1 MKRVF
6 QTSML
11 GALVVAAGLALTPVS
26 ATAQSSDQVKQMSVE
41 QLLQRQQVLRGELDN
56 GGGKKQKRQLRRVQR
71 ELKRRKNQAAQP
83 AQPQPVQQQQQAQPQ
98 PQPQPQAQPVQQDQS
113 ANINRLARRY
123 LRNDDNVRRMN
134 DNQLQARVR
143 NGRNLLQQDGLRGN
157 LKRKVRQ
164 QVQAARA
171 EAARRASVVQ
181 TPQVQPAPQ
190 QVETNQQSG
199 KGDANRQAQRYLR
212 NDGNVRQMSDAELQT
227 LIRNGR
233 QIMQRGGLRGRLERL
248 VRERLQ
254 QVHSERI
261 RRGDVAK
268 TPKTQP
274 QPDQSN
280 KVNRQARRYLRND
293 KNVRRMNDDQLQTRI
308 RNGRNLLQNDGLR
321 GNLKRRVSEQVQL
334 ARAER
339 TRRADAATQPQ
350 PDQAGDVNRQAR
362 RYLRNDK
369 NVRRMNDGEL
379 RTRIRNGRNLLQRDG
394 LRNRLERQVREQV
407 RAARSEVERR
417 SQVTQQPASD
427 VNRRARNLLDDNRSS
442 ASLRDPQLRR
452 RLERARNIMAD
463 RDLNRRLFRQVRRL
477 ARNDRD
483 ELRNRVARRDQNQ
496 SERREDRLDARAL
509 LRDRRDVRD
518 LNDRQLQRR
527 IKSARDLLAS
537 DTLRAGQKERLRD
550 LLREARREKRRRLIA
565 GRADRRE
572 RLRRNRD
579 NNQIVIQIPPVRI
592 GPDRDDIA
600 AAEADDELLE
610 QQLVAPPRRRIQRKF
625 SRQEFRSGRPSS
637 RDSMPAIEVDTIR
650 FGFNE
655 SFVREEEIPQLE
667 RIGEIIER
675 IVAANPNEVFLI
687 EGHTDAVGSAAYN
700 QGLSFKRANAV
711 RDAMLQFFNIERT
724 NIETVGY
731 GEEFLK
737 IQTEEEEAE
746 NRRVTIR
753 RITPLLASR

>member
-1 MKRVF
+1 MKLVF

-26 ATAQSSDQVKQMSVE
+26 GIAQSSDQVKQMSVE
-41 QLLQRQQVLRGELDN
+41 QLLQRQQVLQGELDN
-56 GGGKKQKRQLRRVQR
+56 GGGKRQKRQLRRVQR
-71 ELKRRKNQAAQP
+71 ELKRRQNRAAQP

-98 PQPQPQAQPVQQDQS
+98 PQPQPRAQPVQQQQDQS
-113 ANINRLARRY
+113 ADVNRLARRY
-123 LRNDDNVRRMN
+123 LRNNDNVRRMN
-134 DNQLQARVR
+134 DNQLQVRVR
-143 NGRNLLQQDGLRGN
+143 NGRNLLQQDGLRNN
-157 LKRKVRQ
+157 LKRKVRE

-171 EAARRASVVQ
+171 ETARRAAVVQ

-190 QVETNQQSG
+190 Q
-199 KGDANRQAQRYLR
+199 
-212 NDGNVRQMSDAELQT
+212 
-227 LIRNGR
+227 
-233 QIMQRGGLRGRLERL
+233 
-248 VRERLQ
+248 
-254 QVHSERI
+254 QV
-261 RRGDVAK
+261 
-268 TPKTQP
+268 QP
-274 QPDQSN
+274 QQQGGD
-280 KVNRQARRYLRND
+280 VNRQARRYMRDDAKVRDLND
-293 KNVRRMNDDQLQTRI
+293 NQLQARI
-308 RNGRNLLQNDGLR
+308 RNGRELLQRDGLNN
-321 GNLKRRVSEQVQL
+321 NLTRRVRRHVQQ
-334 ARAER
+334 ARDER
-339 TRRADAATQPQ
+339 SRRAQVVKTPQVQPQ
-350 PDQAGDVNRQAR
+350 PDQAGDVNRRAR

-379 RTRIRNGRNLLQRDG
+379 RTRISNGRNLLQRDG

-417 SQVTQQPASD
+417 SQVTQQPTPPASN
-427 VNRRARNLLDDNRSS
+427 VNREARDLLADNRSAS
-442 ASLRDPQLRR
+442 SLREPQLRR
-452 RLERARNIMAD
+452 RLEQARRIMGD
-463 RDLNRRLFRQVRRL
+463 RDLNRRLFRDVRRM
-477 ARNDRD
+477 ARGDRD
-483 ELRNRVARRDQNQ
+483 ELRNRVARQDQNQ
-496 SERREDRLDARAL
+496 AEPREDRLDARQL

-537 DTLRAGQKERLRD
+537 DTVRAGQKERLRD

-572 RLRRNRD
+572 RLRRN

-610 QQLVAPPRRRIQRKF
+610 QQLVAPPRRRIERKF
-625 SRQEFRSGRPSS
+625 SRQDFRSGRPSS

-655 SFVREEEIPQLE
+655 LFVREEEIPQLE

-675 IVAANPNEVFLI
+675 IVAANPDEVFLI

-700 QGLSFKRANAV
+700 QGLSSKRADAV

-737 IQTEEEEAE
+737 IETEEEEAE

>member
-1 MKRVF
+1 MNRIF

-11 GALVVAAGLALTPVS
+11 GALVIAAGIALAPVGS
-26 ATAQSSDQVKQMSVE
+26 VAQSSDQVKQMSVE
-41 QLLQRQQVLRGELDN
+41 QLQQRQQVLQGELDN

-71 ELKRRKNQAAQP
+71 ELKRRKKRAAQPQP
-83 AQPQPVQQQQQAQPQ
+83 AQPQPVQQQQEAQPQ
-98 PQPQPQAQPVQQDQS
+98 PQPQPQAQPVQQQQDQS
-113 ANINRLARRY
+113 ANVNRLARRY
-123 LRNDDNVRRMN
+123 LRNNANVRKLN
-134 DNQLQARVR
+134 DNQLQTRIR
-143 NGRNLLQQDGLRGN
+143 NGRNLLQQDGLRGK
-157 LKRKVRQ
+157 LKRQVRE

-171 EAARRASVVQ
+171 ETARRTAVVK
-181 TPQVQPAPQ
+181 TPQVQPVPQ
-190 QVETNQQSG
+190 QVQPQQ
-199 KGDANRQAQRYLR
+199 Q
-212 NDGNVRQMSDAELQT
+212 DGNG
-227 LIRNGR
+227 N
-233 QIMQRGGLRGRLERL
+233 
-248 VRERLQ
+248 
-254 QVHSERI
+254 
-261 RRGDVAK
+261 
-268 TPKTQP
+268 
-274 QPDQSN
+274 
-280 KVNRQARRYLRND
+280 VNRQARRYLRNNA
-293 KNVRRMNDDQLQTRI
+293 NVRRMNDDQLQTRI
-308 RNGRNLLQNDGLR
+308 RNGRSLLQQDGLR
-321 GNLKRRVSEQVQL
+321 GRLKRQVREQVQS

-339 TRRADAATQPQ
+339 TRRAEVVKPPQVQPQ
-350 PDQAGDVNRQAR
+350 PDQAGDVNRQGR

-369 NVRRMNDGEL
+369 KVRRMSDGEL

-407 RAARSEVERR
+407 RTARSEVERR
-417 SQVTQQPASD
+417 SQVTQQPAPPASNA
-427 VNRRARNLLDDNRSS
+427 NREARDLLADNRS
-442 ASLRDPQLRR
+442 ATSLRDPQLRR
-452 RLERARNIMAD
+452 RLERARKIMGD
-463 RDLNRRLFRQVRRL
+463 GDLNRRLFRKVRRM
-477 ARNDRD
+477 ARTDRD
-483 ELRNRVARRDQNQ
+483 ELRNRVARQDQNQ
-496 SERREDRLDARAL
+496 AERREDRLDARQL

-518 LNDRQLQRR
+518 LNDKQLQRR

-537 DTLRAGQKERLRD
+537 STLRAGQKERLRD

-572 RLRRNRD
+572 RLRRN
-579 NNQIVIQIPPVRI
+579 NNQIIIQIPPVRI
-592 GPDRDDIA
+592 GPYRDDIA

-610 QQLVAPPRRRIQRKF
+610 QQLVAPPRRRIERKF
-625 SRQEFRSGRPSS
+625 SRQDFRSGRPSS

-700 QGLSFKRANAV
+700 QGLSSKRADAV

-737 IQTEEEEAE
+737 IETEEEEAE

-753 RITPLLASR
+753 RITPLLANR

>member
-6 QTSML
+6 QSSML
-11 GALVVAAGLALTPVS
+11 GALVVAAGLALAPVS
-26 ATAQSSDQVKQMSVE
+26 GIAQSSDQVKQMSVE
-41 QLLQRQQVLRGELDN
+41 QLLQRQQVLQGELDN
-56 GGGKKQKRQLRRVQR
+56 GGGKKQRRQLRRVQR
-71 ELKRRKNQAAQP
+71 ELQRRQKRAAQP
-83 AQPQPVQQQQQAQPQ
+83 AQPPPVQQQQQAQPQ
-98 PQPQPQAQPVQQDQS
+98 PQPQAQPVQQQQDRS
-113 ANINRLARRY
+113 ADVNRQARRY
-123 LRNDDNVRRMN
+123 LRNNADARNMN
-134 DNQLQARVR
+134 DNQLQARIRNGRNLLQQDGLRGKLKNQVSQQVQAARAETARRAAVVQTPQVQPAPQQVQPNQQSGNGNVNREARRYLRNNTKVRKLNDDQLQTRIR

-157 LKRKVRQ
+157 LKR
-164 QVQAARA
+164 QVTTR
-171 EAARRASVVQ
+171 
-181 TPQVQPAPQ
+181 
-190 QVETNQQSG
+190 VE
-199 KGDANRQAQRYLR
+199 R
-212 NDGNVRQMSDAELQT
+212 
-227 LIRNGR
+227 
-233 QIMQRGGLRGRLERL
+233 
-248 VRERLQ
+248 
-254 QVHSERI
+254 
-261 RRGDVAK
+261 
-268 TPKTQP
+268 
-274 QPDQSN
+274 
-280 KVNRQARRYLRND
+280 
-293 KNVRRMNDDQLQTRI
+293 
-308 RNGRNLLQNDGLR
+308 
-321 GNLKRRVSEQVQL
+321 

-339 TRRADAATQPQ
+339 TRRADVVKPPQVQPQ

-362 RYLRNDK
+362 RYLRNNA
-369 NVRRMNDGEL
+369 NVRRLNDNQL
-379 RTRIRNGRNLLQRDG
+379 RTRIRNGRNLLQREG

-417 SQVTQQPASD
+417 SQVTQQPTPPASN
-427 VNRRARNLLDDNRSS
+427 VNREARDLLADNRSAS
-442 ASLRDPQLRR
+442 SLREPQLRR
-452 RLERARNIMAD
+452 RLEQARRIMGD
-463 RDLNRRLFRQVRRL
+463 RDLNRRLFRDVRRM
-477 ARNDRD
+477 ARGDRD
-483 ELRNRVARRDQNQ
+483 ELRNRVARQDQNQ
-496 SERREDRLDARAL
+496 AEPREDRLDARQL

-537 DTLRAGQKERLRD
+537 DTVRAGQKERLRD

-572 RLRRNRD
+572 RLRRN

-610 QQLVAPPRRRIQRKF
+610 QQLVAPPRRRIERKF
-625 SRQEFRSGRPSS
+625 SRQDFRSGRPSS

-675 IVAANPNEVFLI
+675 IVAANPDEVFLI

-700 QGLSFKRANAV
+700 QGLSSKRADAV

-737 IQTEEEEAE
+737 IETEEEEAE

>member
-11 GALVVAAGLALTPVS
+11 GALVVAAGLALAPVS
-26 ATAQSSDQVKQMSVE
+26 SIAQSSDQVKQMSVE
-41 QLLQRQQVLRGELDN
+41 QLLQRQQVLQGELDN
-56 GGGKKQKRQLRRVQR
+56 GGGKKQKRQLRRVRR
-71 ELKRRKNQAAQP
+71 ELKRRKKRAAQP

-98 PQPQPQAQPVQQDQS
+98 PQPQPQAQPVQQQQDQS
-113 ANINRLARRY
+113 ANVNRLARRY
-123 LRNDDNVRRMN
+123 LRNNDNVRKMN

-143 NGRNLLQQDGLRGN
+143 NGRNLLQQDGLRGK
-157 LKRKVRQ
+157 LKRKVRE

-171 EAARRASVVQ
+171 ETARRAAVVQ

-190 QVETNQQSG
+190 QVQPNQQG
-199 KGDANRQAQRYLR
+199 
-212 NDGNVRQMSDAELQT
+212 GN
-227 LIRNGR
+227 
-233 QIMQRGGLRGRLERL
+233 
-248 VRERLQ
+248 
-254 QVHSERI
+254 
-261 RRGDVAK
+261 
-268 TPKTQP
+268 
-274 QPDQSN
+274 
-280 KVNRQARRYLRND
+280 VNRQARRYLRND

-308 RNGRNLLQNDGLR
+308 RNGRNLLQQDGLR
-321 GNLKRRVSEQVQL
+321 GKLERRVREQVQL

-339 TRRADAATQPQ
+339 TRRADVAAQPQ
-350 PDQAGDVNRQAR
+350 PDQAGDVNRRAR

-394 LRNRLERQVREQV
+394 LRNRLERQVRDQV

-427 VNRRARNLLDDNRSS
+427 VNRRARDLLADNRSS
-442 ASLRDPQLRR
+442 AALRDPQLRR
-452 RLERARNIMAD
+452 RLERARNIMGD

-483 ELRNRVARRDQNQ
+483 ELRNRVARRDQSQ

-537 DTLRAGQKERLRD
+537 DTLRAGRKERLRD

-572 RLRRNRD
+572 RLRRN

-610 QQLVAPPRRRIQRKF
+610 RQLVAPPRRRIERKF
-625 SRQEFRSGRPSS
+625 SRQDFRSGRPSS

-753 RITPLLASR
+753 RITPLLANR